1 VTFEDFRKWALDSSR
16 GAALRWE
23 EPDDDEIM
31 VLLAADDYDAH
42 HVIPVPPFYL
52 RLERGHVP
60 WLREDLPHIVANRSL
75 RRVAFRTSAWTT
87 RNPKYE
93 DNPVDDPQRGELLM
107 LHIAEKGR
115 YEVWIATIK
124 RSKAD
129 LPRVGEWELHATDKD
144 GLSGALPT
152 RIRQALDKRG
162 KAKGP
167 TMPAADMVLGPW
179 DVPPEFMPRGT
190 ICGPLDHA
198 RKMAV
203 SSYIVVY
210 RPVLPG
216 PVIAGQTLV
225 FPNGDEISD
234 YVKGV
239 MQALVSA
246 HNKEFAG
253 PQLGLDSH
261 YFEGTL
267 DGGRLQRYTA
277 VWRYERVF
285 SECSV
290 SGPPGTFNADDLL
303 HYAAIQ
309 DRRAQ
314 ANLPAA
320 GV

>member
-23 EPDDDEIM
+23 EPDDDEIL
-31 VLLAADDYDAH
+31 VLLGADRYDALH
-42 HVIPVPPFYL
+42 LIPVPPFYL
-52 RLERGHVP
+52 RLERGHVA
-60 WLREDLPHIVANRSL
+60 WLRGDLPHIVTNRSL
-75 RRVAFRTSAWTT
+75 RCVAFRTSSWTS

-93 DNPVDDPQRGELLM
+93 DNPVDDPQRGEHLM
-107 LHIAEKGR
+107 LHIAAKGR

-124 RSKAD
+124 RSKAN

-152 RIRQALDKRG
+152 RIRQALDTRG
-162 KAKGP
+162 KSRGS
-167 TMPAADMVLGPW
+167 TMPAAEMVIGPW
-179 DVPPEFMPRGT
+179 DVPPEFMPLSK

-198 RKMAV
+198 RKTTV
-203 SSYIVVY
+203 STFVAVY
-210 RPVLPG
+210 RPVSPG
-216 PVIAGQTLV
+216 PVIASQAVV
-225 FPNGDEISD
+225 FPSGEGIAD

-239 MQALVSA
+239 MQALVGA
-246 HNKEFAG
+246 QNREFDG
-253 PQLGLDSH
+253 PALGVDSH
-261 YFEGTL
+261 YFEGPL
-267 DGGRLQRYTA
+267 DGDRLYRHTA
-277 VWRYERVF
+277 LWHYGRVF
-285 SECSV
+285 CECSV
-290 SGPPGTFNADDLL
+290 SGPPRTFNADDLL